1 MHLMSDFGREEFEEQ
16 WAAQVGRF
24 AIALG
29 EIEWATDILLAAADC
44 PLKKDESLAVRLCL
58 LRENIGN
65 LKPGIGAEVE
75 RVVGEAD
82 ELRDRR
88 NSVLHSGIAFNIFT
102 DGTAV
107 AIKAFVND
115 RRDKYKDIDLDSMRC
130 LAAQAQQLSKDFW
143 AVVLKQTGN

>member
-1 MHLMSDFGREEFEEQ
+1 MSDVGREEFEER

-24 AIALG
+24 AMALG
-29 EIEWATDILLAAADC
+29 EIEWATDILLTAAGC
-44 PLKKDESLAVRLCL
+44 SFKKEASLAVRLCL

-107 AIKAFVND
+107 SIEAFIND
-115 RRDKYKDIDLDSMRC
+115 RRDRYKDIDLDSMRR

-143 AVVLKQTGN
+143 AVVLRQTGN